1 MTLDDARAARPDL
14 GFALYAL
21 EPGQPVTLEIMDGDQ
36 NLFTFKG
43 ATEAECLA
51 RAFPREAQFLQ
62 LQELAEAIP
71 DKPAPPAPTLFD

>member
-36 NLFTFKG
+36 NLFALKG

-71 DKPAPPAPTLFD
+71 DKPPPSAPTLFD